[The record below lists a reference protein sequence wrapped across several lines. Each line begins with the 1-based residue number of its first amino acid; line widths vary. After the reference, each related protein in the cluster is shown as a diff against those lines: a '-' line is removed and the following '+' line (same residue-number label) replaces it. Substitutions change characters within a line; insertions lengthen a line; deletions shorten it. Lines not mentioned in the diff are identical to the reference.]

1 MPFPVGAIRIG
12 DVAACLTPGEPFVEI
27 GWAIRARS
35 PFVHTLI
42 CGEINGLCGNV
53 GTDREIDRCYGL
65 DSYYEIL
72 NLDGFRLPP
81 EKGSADRIISAA
93 LELLRQLKRTK

>member
-1 MPFPVGAIRIG
+1 MRFPVGVIRIG

-27 GWAIRARS
+27 GLAIRARS

-42 CGEINGLCGNV
+42 CGEINGLFGNI
-53 GTDREIDRCYGL
+53 GTDPEIDRGYGT

-72 NLDGFRLPP
+72 DLDGFRLPP
-81 EKGSADRIISAA
+81 AKGSAGRIISAA
-93 LELLRQLKRTK
+93 VELLRQLKR